1 MVYTTIYRI
10 LLSSASAWVQMSVR
24 NCWPCRY
31 KIRHYPTL
39 TLGKCSCYRWRWWSL
54 PWTHRLH
61 FRLDC
66 FRGPPAEYFCTT
78 ERWAGGYL
86 RTTYMSRSQY
96 RPRFWH
102 RLCWVLDFQEGLF
115 KQKKITVIKTNHLVT
130 VEGGWPQCGIGAEVC
145 ARIIESKFI
154 LVYEQK

>member
-1 MVYTTIYRI
+1 MGLCTTVKCSSLIDFTQYVYIDVLLQMVYTSIYRI

-39 TLGKCSCYRWRWWSL
+39 TLGKYSCYRWRWWSL

-115 KQKKITVIKTNHLVT
+115 KQKKLCIPHNLS
-130 VEGGWPQCGIGAEVC
+130 QLC
-145 ARIIESKFI
+145 
-154 LVYEQK
+154 LN

>member
-1 MVYTTIYRI
+1 MLLQMVYTTIYRI

-24 NCWPCRY
+24 NCWPCIY

-54 PWTHRLH
+54 PWIRRLH

-66 FRGPPAEYFCTT
+66 FRDPPAEYFCTT
-78 ERWAGGYL
+78 ERWARGYL

-96 RPRFWH
+96 HPRFWH
-102 RLCWVLDFQEGLF
+102 RLCWVLDFQEGL
-115 KQKKITVIKTNHLVT
+115 L
-130 VEGGWPQCGIGAEVC
+130 
-145 ARIIESKFI
+145 
-154 LVYEQK
+154 EQKNYVYPIIYQTLFKLISTNLFKNNEFFLNAKIVTI